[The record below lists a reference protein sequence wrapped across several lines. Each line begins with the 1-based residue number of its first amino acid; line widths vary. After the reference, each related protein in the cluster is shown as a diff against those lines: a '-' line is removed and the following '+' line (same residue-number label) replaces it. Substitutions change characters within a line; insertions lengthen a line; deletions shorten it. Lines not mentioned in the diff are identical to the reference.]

1 MKEVDA
7 LVKLQAAEDAHDQ
20 EASKGKTGLII
31 IYQRTYR
38 CTLD

>member
-20 EASKGKTGLII
+20 EASKGKTGINNYLSKNI
-31 IYQRTYR
+31 
-38 CTLD
+38 